1 MLPPRTELG
10 AVCYEYN
17 VLGTK
22 GPRVMSGAIPKV
34 DPNSGRRAIFRPT
47 DSNGTNGILEA
58 LKKKP
63 TPDTEDLIVLRNKQ
77 PRWNEQMQA
86 YCLNF
91 NGRVTLASVK
101 NFQLADNED
110 PDESTIL
117 QFGKVGKDMFTVDY
131 FYPMSAIQAFAIC
144 LSSFDNKLAC
154 E

>member
-1 MLPPRTELG
+1 
-10 AVCYEYN
+10 
-17 VLGTK
+17 
-22 GPRVMSGAIPKV
+22 
-34 DPNSGRRAIFRPT
+34 
-47 DSNGTNGILEA
+47 
-58 LKKKP
+58 
-63 TPDTEDLIVLRNKQ
+63 
-77 PRWNEQMQA
+77 MQA